1 LEDGLKL
8 GKNDVLILGG
18 GLTGLSAGYVLARAG
33 HPVSVFEA
41 DHAVGGIAKT
51 IEHRG
56 YRFDLGGHRFF
67 TADIRIDRF
76 VKELMADEL
85 VTVPR
90 RSKIFMHGK
99 YFDYPLKPMNAAFQ
113 LGIGTSVR
121 VLGGYAA
128 ERVRGLFIA
137 RAPVSLE
144 DWVVA
149 RFGRPLF
156 DIFFKQYSEKV
167 WGISCSRISAEWVD
181 RRIQGL
187 SLFKAVAYAM
197 LKKKAAQLPTLVDS
211 FVYPSLGIGRIAD
224 RLAAG
229 IRQCGRIHTDTRI
242 VRINHLRGRIVNV
255 AVQHAGQ
262 VHTEDGEQ
270 FISSIP
276 ITALVTLLDPVPPDA
291 IRKAAAGLRFRDLIV
306 LALMIDRERVTD
318 QAWIYLP
325 ERSIPFGRIH
335 EPTNWSERMAPA
347 GKTLLVLEFFCFR
360 SDAVWSAD
368 DGALREAGIRH
379 LTKLG
384 FIRPGEVTDS
394 FAVRVPN
401 AYPLFE
407 VGYEKYFHQI
417 TDYLAGF
424 ENLHLAGR
432 AGMFRYDNMDHA
444 MRSGM
449 AVAEAIIKTRKDIS
463 S

>member
-1 LEDGLKL
+1 LTQ
-8 GKNDVLILGG
+8 GKNNILILGG
-18 GLTGLSAGYVLARAG
+18 GLTGLSAGYVLAGAV
-33 HPVSVFEA
+33 HPVFVFEA
-41 DHAVGGIAKT
+41 DHVVGGIAKT
-51 IEHRG
+51 IEHHG

-67 TADIRIDRF
+67 TTDPRIDRF
-76 VKELMADEL
+76 VKDLMGSELI
-85 VTVPR
+85 TVMR

-99 YFDYPLKPMNAAFQ
+99 YFDYPLKPINAAFQ
-113 LGIGTSVR
+113 MGIPVTLRILV
-121 VLGGYAA
+121 GYAL
-128 ERVRGLFIA
+128 ERVRGLFSA
-137 RAPVSLE
+137 QEPVSLE

-156 DIFFKQYSEKV
+156 SIFFKQYSEKV
-167 WGISCSRISAEWVD
+167 WGIDCSRISAEWVN
-181 RRIQGL
+181 RRIQSL
-187 SLFKAVAYAM
+187 SLFKAITHAV

-211 FVYPSLGIGRIAD
+211 FVYPTLGIGRIAD

-229 IRQCGRIHTDTRI
+229 IQRSGRIYTDTRI
-242 VRINHLRGRIVNV
+242 VRIHHLRGRIVNLT
-255 AVQHAGQ
+255 VQHAGQ
-262 VHTEDGEQ
+262 VRTEEGEQ

-276 ITALVTLLDPVPPDA
+276 ITSLVTLLDPAPPDA

-306 LALMIDRERVTD
+306 LAMMIDRARVTD

-335 EPTNWSERMAPA
+335 EPTNWSEQMAPA

-360 SDAVWSAD
+360 GDAVWNAD
-368 DGALREAGIRH
+368 DRALREAGIEH
-379 LTKLG
+379 LEQLG

-394 FAVRVPN
+394 VAVRVPN

-407 VGYEKYFHQI
+407 VGYEKYFHEI
-417 TDYLAGF
+417 TDYLKGF

-449 AVAEAIIKTRKDIS
+449 DVAELIIKTRKDIAA
-463 S
+463 